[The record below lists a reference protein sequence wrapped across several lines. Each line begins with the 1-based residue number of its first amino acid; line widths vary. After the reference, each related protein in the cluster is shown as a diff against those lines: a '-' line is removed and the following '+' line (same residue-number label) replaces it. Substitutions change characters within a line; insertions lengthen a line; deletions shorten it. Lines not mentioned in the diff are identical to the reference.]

1 MIVIS
6 VVLLVL
12 ALLLLITGVL
22 GWTGRLPGNPVLGIH
37 VAEVRKS
44 EDVWVLAH
52 RAAGPLWIAGG
63 ILTLVGAV
71 ISFGATGW
79 MWLLPVIAVIAGL
92 VFVGAGAGLG
102 ARVAAAADVAANRN
116 AGEGDG
122 CSSGGGCCG
131 GGADDQSTTQPAVD
145 LDAVRRAASQADG
158 R

>member
-1 MIVIS
+1 MIAIS
-6 VVLLVL
+6 VVLFLL
-12 ALLLLITGVL
+12 ALILLITGVL
-22 GWTGRLPGNPVLGIH
+22 GWAGKLPGNPVLGIH

-63 ILTLVGAV
+63 VLMFVGAV
-71 ISFGATGW
+71 IGVSASGW
-79 MWLLPVIAVIAGL
+79 MWLLPVVAVVAAL
-92 VFVGAGAGLG
+92 VFTGAGAGLG

-116 AGEGDG
+116 AEAGGG

-131 GGADDQSTTQPAVD
+131 GDGADTREDTPTVD

-158 R
+158 N